1 MTEHSGS
8 RFHIP
13 FSKHRLANGLTV
25 ILCQNHRLPQA
36 AVNLWYHVGSK
47 NEVEGRTGFAHLFEH
62 LMFQGSEHYP
72 DDFFRPLEEVGA
84 RLNGSTSEDRTNYWE
99 VVPVSYLERALWL
112 ESDRMG
118 WLLPAIDRTK
128 LDNQREVVK
137 NERRQT
143 TDNQP
148 YGVAEEAC
156 LEAIYPKGHPYH
168 HSVIGSMKDLD
179 AATLDDVKAFFRSY
193 YTPNNASLCVAGD
206 IESESA
212 LALVEKYFGAIPSGP
227 VVSPVR
233 QEIPV
238 LSKPVRIEVEDR
250 VMLPRLYLQWPT
262 PTQLTGDDAT
272 LSVLAYVLSTGKD
285 SRLVR
290 RLQMDD
296 QLAQSLWAYQIG
308 GEVAGVFQVVVTA
321 QRGVELERA
330 EAAVWDEIDR
340 IKRDGVEPDEVKAAV
355 DSLKAGVI
363 RRLQTVGGFGS
374 VSDILNYYETFTG
387 NPDGLSREL
396 ERIESV
402 TPDSVRM
409 AARQFLP
416 AERHAGVSI
425 LPARPKTVAGDR
437 SVMPGKGADK
447 TFAFPE
453 VKRTTLPNGAALW
466 VLPDHSLPMVTLA
479 AVVRAG
485 SACDPADRPGTA
497 YFTAGLLDESAA
509 GMGPL
514 ELAKRQK
521 ALATSLATT
530 VDGDQTAVALS
541 VLKEHFEGGVA
552 LLGDVLMRPDFR
564 PEDLERLRKEQLAGL
579 VRKLD
584 DPSELGDRTLKA
596 RLYGES
602 TPYGHPVDGTPG
614 ALETLTREH
623 VEAFYEAFY
632 GPRRTLFLVVGD
644 VTPEEAESAVL
655 ETFGPWR
662 GRPQEAGEV
671 PAEPRWGDRGFCLV
685 PKSEAPQSYVAAA
698 QPAISRKSPSY
709 PAFVVFNAVLGGQFT
724 SRVNMN
730 LREDKGYTYGV
741 HSYLEPRPGT
751 MPWIVATSVQTD
763 KTAESIAELRGEIER
778 ILAGDPVTEKEFA
791 NARDNLLLRYPQSF
805 ETQGQ
810 LASGLASLWLYD
822 LPLDY
827 HEKMLAALRSLELD
841 DVRAAGADV
850 LAPDRL
856 VWVVVGDGDA
866 LSGSIRDAGLGVPE
880 TVSAPGRD
888 AD

>member
-1 MTEHSGS
+1 MTERSGN
-8 RFHIP
+8 RFRIP
-13 FSKHRLANGLTV
+13 FTKHKLANGLTV
-25 ILCQNHRLPQA
+25 ILCENPRLPQA

-47 NEVEGRTGFAHLFEH
+47 DEVEGRTGFAHLFEH

-118 WLLPAIDRTK
+118 WLLPAIDQTK

-156 LEAIYPKGHPYH
+156 LEALYPKGHPYH
-168 HSVIGSMKDLD
+168 HSIIGSMADLD
-179 AATLDDVKAFFRSY
+179 SATLDDVKGFFRAY

-206 IESESA
+206 IEPESA
-212 LALVEKYFGAIPSGP
+212 LALAERYFGCIPSGP
-227 VVSPVR
+227 VVSPVK

-238 LSKPVRIEVEDR
+238 LSRPVRIEAEDR

-272 LSVLAYVLSTGKD
+272 LSVLSYILTTGKD
-285 SRLVR
+285 SRFVK

-321 QRGVELERA
+321 QRGVELARA
-330 EAAVWDEIDR
+330 EAAVWDEIER
-340 IKRDGVEPDEVKAAV
+340 IKTEGVEPAEVKAAV

-363 RRLQTVGGFGS
+363 KRLQTVGGFGS

-387 NPDGLSREL
+387 NPDGLSLEL
-396 ERIESV
+396 ERIGSV
-402 TPDSVRM
+402 TPESVQM
-409 AARQFLP
+409 AARRFLP

-437 SVMPGKGADK
+437 SAMPGKGTDK
-447 TFAFPE
+447 PFAFPD
-453 VKRTTLPNGAALW
+453 VKRMVLPNGAALW
-466 VLPDHSLPMVTLA
+466 VLSDHSLPMVTLA
-479 AVVRAG
+479 AIVRAG
-485 SACDPADRPGTA
+485 SACDPPDKPGTA
-497 YFTAGLLDESAA
+497 FFTAGLLDESAA

-514 ELAKRQK
+514 DLSKRQK
-521 ALATSLATT
+521 SLATSLTTT
-530 VDGDQTAVALS
+530 VDGDQTAVSLS
-541 VLKEHFEGGVA
+541 VLKEHFKGGVA

-564 PEDLERLRKEQLAGL
+564 PEDVERLRKEQLAGL

-602 TPYGHPVDGTPG
+602 SPYGHPVDGTPG
-614 ALETLTREH
+614 ALTALNRDEVVEFYTR
-623 VEAFYEAFY
+623 FY
-632 GPRRTLFLVVGD
+632 GPERTLFLVVGD
-644 VTPEEAESAVL
+644 VTPEEAQAAIGG
-655 ETFGPWR
+655 TFDSWSNRTPGPD
-662 GRPQEAGEV
+662 ATLSD
-671 PAEPRWGDRGFCLV
+671 PRWGERGFYLV
-685 PKSEAPQSYVAAA
+685 PKSEAPQSYVSAA
-698 QPAISRKSPSY
+698 QPAISRKDPSY

-730 LREDKGYTYGV
+730 LREDKGYTYGA
-741 HSYLEPRPGT
+741 HSYLEPRPGI

-763 KTAESIAELRGEIER
+763 KTSESIVEMRREIEG
-778 ILAGDPVTEKEFA
+778 ILASEPVTGKEFT
-791 NARDNLLLRYPQSF
+791 NARDNLVLRYPQSF

-810 LASGLASLWLYD
+810 LASGLASLWLFD

-827 HEKMLAALRSLELD
+827 HEKMLRALRSLTLD
-841 DVRAAGADV
+841 DVRAAGADT

-856 VWVVVGDGDA
+856 IWVVVGDERA
-866 LSGSIRDAGLGVPE
+866 LSEGIRGAGLGMPE
-880 TVSAPGRD
+880 TVRAPGND
-888 AD
+888 AG